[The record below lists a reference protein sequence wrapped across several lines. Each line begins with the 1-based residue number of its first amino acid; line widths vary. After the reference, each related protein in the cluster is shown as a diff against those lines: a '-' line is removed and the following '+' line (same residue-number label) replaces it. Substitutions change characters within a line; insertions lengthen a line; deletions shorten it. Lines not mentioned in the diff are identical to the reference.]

1 MHTDYLN
8 PAMRQ
13 LRDQLVRFAPKEKKL
28 EQVDQA
34 ERLLSEL
41 KAERDYTYEYLCY
54 RITKYR
60 PESYPDLRLSGKE
73 AKHDLRLF
81 VEDLS
86 DSADVAA
93 DDAGEKVM
101 TVEELSKQFRV
112 STKTISRWRS
122 QGLVSRRFVFDGRKR
137 VGFLASSVER
147 FVRTNQERVRRG
159 AQFSQLTA
167 EERRRL
173 IERARRLA
181 QAGGCPSEITRR
193 LSRSSGRSVE
203 TIRYTLRQ
211 FDHDHPGLAIF
222 PDHTGPLREETKRK
236 IYQQFRRGES
246 AETLARRFCRTKTSI
261 YRIIGEMRA
270 RRIMELPLD
279 YIPNDEF
286 AKVRTEK
293 QAHELLGPAPPGEPL
308 PKKPRLPSGLPPYLA
323 SLYEVPLLTREQEVH
338 LFRKM
343 NFLKYKATRLREQLD
358 PLRPKTSL
366 MDQIEKL
373 YDESVSVKNEIIAA
387 NLRLVVSIAKR
398 HVGPGENFF
407 ELVSD
412 GNISLIRAVEKFD
425 YARGNKFSTY
435 ASWAIMKNFARTI
448 PDEHRRRDRFRT
460 SHSEMFGTTED
471 VRTDQY
477 ELETAQLQRESQIGR
492 ILERL
497 DEREQKIII
506 SRFGLS
512 PGQEPL
518 TLKEVGAEMGVTKE
532 RIRQIEARALSK
544 LRRAAQEE
552 KIEIPEPQ

>member
-1 MHTDYLN
+1 MHTDYVN

-41 KAERDYTYEYLCY
+41 RSERDYTYEYLCY

-60 PESYPDLRLSGKE
+60 PESYPDLRLTGKE
-73 AKHDLRLF
+73 ARHDLRLF

-86 DSADVAA
+86 DSANVPAE
-93 DDAGEKVM
+93 DAGERVM
-101 TVEELSKQFRV
+101 TVEDLSKQFRV
-112 STKTISRWRS
+112 STKTISRWRC

-147 FVRTNQERVRRG
+147 FVQSNQERVRRG
-159 AQFSQLTA
+159 AQFSQLTG

-173 IERARRLA
+173 VDRARRLA

-211 FDHDHPGLAIF
+211 FDHDNPGLAIF
-222 PDHTGPLREETKRK
+222 PDHTGPLREDTKRK

-246 AETLARRFCRTKTSI
+246 ADTLSRRFCRTKTSI
-261 YRIIGEMRA
+261 YRIVGEMRA

-279 YIPNDEF
+279 FIPNEGF
-286 AKVRTEK
+286 AKVRGDK
-293 QAHELLGPAPPGEPL
+293 QLLEILGPAPPGEPL

-323 SLYEVPLLTREQEVH
+323 SLYEVPLLSREQEGH

-343 NFLKYKATRLREQLD
+343 NFLKYKATRLREELD
-358 PLRPKTSL
+358 PMRPKTGL

-373 YDESVSVKNEIIAA
+373 YDESVAVKNEIISA

-425 YARGNKFSTY
+425 FARGNKFSTY

-460 SHSEMFGTTED
+460 SHGEMFGTTED

-477 ELETAQLQRESQIGR
+477 ELETAQLQRESQIGK
-492 ILERL
+492 ILDRL

-512 PGQEPL
+512 PGHEPL

-552 KIEIPEPQ
+552 RIEIPEPE